1 MKLYLFNPENDL
13 AIAFGGINYTPP
25 PAAQLIGKELATLPF
40 WYAHESN
47 DFTVLLPE
55 ELPLDFLDLTTQLG
69 IHASTTNWTQLDA
82 SQVEQINVWGWSL
95 ALANRLKTKGITS
108 NILPNEEQC
117 KAIRQLSHRRF
128 AAETGRYLHSRIDY
142 PLPAIPI
149 ELHTPDDVRAFT
161 DQPEQRLLKAPWSSS
176 GRGLYWNLYGYD
188 TPLSRW
194 SNGVLQKQ
202 GMLMGEPV
210 YNKID
215 DWAME
220 FYSDGNTVQ
229 FAGYSSFIT
238 DNHGAYKGNRLA
250 DDQTLE
256 NQLAQAV
263 GIEIINKVKS
273 TLIEYF
279 TQYIAPHYTGYLGVD
294 MITYRD
300 DKGGTLLH
308 PFVEI
313 NLRMNMGMV
322 ARRIADRFI
331 APNTDGLYRVDFL
344 PKPGALYQDH
354 LDRLQKNPPRIT
366 NGKLHSGYLPLTPV
380 YPHSKYRACVEI

>member
-25 PAAQLIGKELATLPF
+25 PAAQLIGRELATLPI
-40 WYAHESN
+40 WYADEKE

-55 ELPLDFLDLTTQLG
+55 ELPDDFINLPAQLG
-69 IHASTTNWTQLDA
+69 IEASVATLPQIDPA
-82 SQVEQINVWGWSL
+82 QVEQINVWGWSL
-95 ALANRLKTKGITS
+95 ALAKRLETKGFAPK
-108 NILPNEEQC
+108 ILPNEEQC
-117 KAIRQLSHRRF
+117 QAIRRLSHRGF
-128 AAETGRYLHSRIDY
+128 AAEVGRYLHQCIDY

-149 ELHTPDDVRAFT
+149 ELHTPHEVKAFT
-161 DQPEQRLLKAPWSSS
+161 DQPQQRLLKAPWSGS

-194 SNGVLQKQ
+194 SNGILQKQ

-210 YNKID
+210 YDKIE

-220 FYSDGNTVQ
+220 FYSNGETVQ
-229 FAGYSSFIT
+229 FAGYSSFLT

-250 DDQTLE
+250 DDKTLE
-256 NQLAQAV
+256 TQLAQAV
-263 GIEIINKVKS
+263 GGTIINQVK
-273 TLIEYF
+273 TALIDYF
-279 TQYIAPHYTGYLGVD
+279 TRHVAPFYTGYFGID
-294 MITYRD
+294 MMTYRHTQ
-300 DKGGTLLH
+300 GETLLH

-331 APNTDGLYRVDFL
+331 ATGTTGTYRVDFQS
-344 PKPGALYQDH
+344 KPGALYRDH
-354 LDRLQKNPPRIT
+354 LDRLQGNPPHIID
-366 NGKLHSGYLPLTPV
+366 GKLHRGYLTLTPV
-380 YPHSKYRACVEI
+380 LPHSRYRACIEL

>member
-25 PAAQLIGKELATLPF
+25 PAAQLIGQELATLPL
-40 WYAHESN
+40 WYAHESEN
-47 DFTVLLPE
+47 FTVLLPG
-55 ELPLDFLDLTTQLG
+55 ELSQELLDLTAQLG
-69 IHASTTNWTQLDA
+69 IHPLTTTLQQLDI

-95 ALANRLKTKGITS
+95 ALAKRLEAKGM
-108 NILPNEEQC
+108 NPAILPSEEQC
-117 KAIRQLSHRRF
+117 QAIRRLSHRSF
-128 AAETGRYLHSRIDY
+128 AAEVGRYLHTCIDY
-142 PLPAIPI
+142 PLPAIPV
-149 ELHTPDDVRAFT
+149 ELHTPDEVRAFT

-220 FYSDGNTVQ
+220 FYSDGTIVQ
-229 FAGYSSFIT
+229 FTGYSSFAT
-238 DNHGAYKGNRLA
+238 DNHGAYKGNQLA
-250 DDQTLE
+250 ADRILE
-256 NQLAQAV
+256 AQLAQAV
-263 GIEIINKVKS
+263 GIEIINKVK
-273 TLIEYF
+273 TALIKYF
-279 TQYIAPHYTGYLGVD
+279 TQHVAPFYTGYFGVD
-294 MITYRD
+294 MLTYRD
-300 DKGGTLLH
+300 YQGEIRLH

-331 APNTDGLYRVDFL
+331 PSDMAGLYRVEFQ
-344 PKPGALYQDH
+344 PQPGTLYQDH
-354 LDRLQKNPPRIT
+354 LTRLRENPPCIIE
-366 NGKLHSGYLPLTPV
+366 GKLHRGYLPLTPV
-380 YPHSKYRACVEI
+380 YPHSRYRASVEI